1 MKKAIIFLFLIL
13 CVVQVSSA
21 QKLKKA
27 YALLRA
33 GEYEEA
39 ESMFNKAYKSRVE
52 PGATYFAL
60 ATIRFDT
67 ASGRKNNQAAFDL
80 FQKAKDKLMREDPKK
95 LDAYKST
102 YGMDIKASTCDSMMR
117 LCALQ
122 DLAGVYRNFRNYIC
136 SATDTAYQKF
146 IAKYGKKYPDLK
158 AKILYSIDSLDYKIA
173 CYFAKKWIFS
183 SSELRNKCIKCFD
196 EIWDDQRPHPFK
208 DSVKT
213 AIKAI
218 QQEIY
223 DEIVAD
229 GAYWMMASFR
239 MYFDPTYAKEYR
251 YLYNA
256 FYYSNTYPFEAQP
269 KDTALMWK
277 IRQFAIDDSQ
287 EKYEE
292 QNLKKYIR
300 QFAPTQYGFNLL
312 KHLTRPYL
320 VKKQWETAIN
330 YYLEFR
336 DAYAPKREAIDKII
350 GILSESNPPSFTDE
364 QRLPDQ
370 VNSPI
375 YLNDYAPV
383 ISPDMTHLYFC
394 RDMDM
399 RDGAGQEDM
408 YVSEYKDGNWTEA
421 KPIERFA
428 TLYYN
433 EATEHIYPDQNMMV
447 LFKGGKFWVSEIQE
461 NGTWGAPYRFE
472 SKTDKYGE
480 NGVNGGLWQAD
491 AYFSADGQVMLFA
504 SWRGTIDTVNVG
516 GLVERDEWGNI
527 DIYVSVKEEDG
538 QWGVPFS
545 IGKTINTPYTDRSPR
560 LSPDLKTLFF
570 TSKGHYGLGG
580 LDIFMSR
587 RLSDTSWTEWSEPV
601 NLGRNINTAFDE
613 EFFYNAYDGKTIFYS
628 KSNSNVNDN
637 QEIYTAKLPEKFRAE
652 TTSILSG
659 IVTGSDGRPIHSNI
673 VWEDLNTGTYLGN
686 LKNDPVTGIFSITL
700 PLGRQYEYFIEADG
714 YLPMSG
720 VFDTRD
726 ATESQFMSDS
736 ITIHS
741 INEII
746 EDSLCVVIKNI
757 FFDFDKYD
765 LKPESMGEIRH
776 LAKFLAANPDLTVQI
791 AGHTD
796 NVGSAQHN
804 QQLSEN
810 RAKAVKDALVALGIP
825 ATKIVAKG
833 YGSTRP
839 VSNVDAENR
848 RVEFSIIQ

>member
-1 MKKAIIFLFLIL
+1 MAVTVNIAD
-13 CVVQVSSA
+13 A

-27 YALLRA
+27 YAQLRA

-39 ESMFNKAYKSRVE
+39 ESMFNKATKNKVE
-52 PGATYFAL
+52 PGAAYFAL

-67 ASGRKNNQAAFDL
+67 ASGRKNNQAAFEL

-95 LDAYKST
+95 LDAYKT
-102 YGMDIKASTCDSMMR
+102 IYGMDIKASTCDSMMR

-122 DLAGVYRNFRNYIC
+122 DLDVVYRNFGNYIC
-136 SATDTAYQKF
+136 SASDTASQKF
-146 IAKYGKKYPDLK
+146 IAKYGKKFPDLK
-158 AKILYSIDSLDYKIA
+158 AKLTYSIDSLDYKIA

-183 SSELRNKCIKCFD
+183 GSRLRNHCIKGFD
-196 EIWDDQRPHPFK
+196 EILDDQRPHPFK
-208 DSVKT
+208 DSAKVAVKV
-213 AIKAI
+213 I
-218 QQEIY
+218 QQKIY
-223 DEIVAD
+223 DEIMAEGNV
-229 GAYWMMASFR
+229 WMMSSFR
-239 MYFDPTYAKEYR
+239 LQFDPTYEKEYR
-251 YLYNA
+251 YLYHA

-269 KDTALMWK
+269 KDTALIWE
-277 IRQFAIDDSQ
+277 IRQFANDTSKTKLT
-287 EKYEE
+287 EP
-292 QNLKKYIR
+292 NLKKYIK
-300 QFAPTQYGFNLL
+300 QFAPTEYGFNLL
-312 KHLTRPYL
+312 KYLTRPYL
-320 VKKQWETAIN
+320 EKKQWETAIN
-330 YYLEFR
+330 YYLEYR

-350 GILSESNPPSFTDE
+350 GILSEPNPPTLIDE
-364 QRLPDQ
+364 QRMPDQ
-370 VNSPI
+370 INSPV
-375 YLNDYAPV
+375 YVSDYAPV
-383 ISPDMTHLYFC
+383 ITPDMKHLYFC

-399 RDGAGQEDM
+399 RDESWQEDM
-408 YVSEYKDGNWTEA
+408 YVSEFKDGNWTEA

-428 TLYYN
+428 TLYFN
-433 EATEHIYPDQNMMV
+433 ESTEHIYPDQNMMV
-447 LFKGGKFWVSEIQE
+447 LFLGGRFWVSEIQE

-480 NGVNGGLWQAD
+480 NGVNGGFWQAD

-504 SWRGTIDTVNVG
+504 SRRSTIDTVNVG
-516 GLVERDEWGNI
+516 GLTESDSWGNI

-538 QWGVPFS
+538 QWGMPFS

-570 TSKGHYGLGG
+570 TSNGHYGLGG
-580 LDIFMSR
+580 MDIFMSR
-587 RLSDTSWTEWSEPV
+587 RLSDTSWTQWSEPV
-601 NLGRNINTAFDE
+601 NLGRNINSAFDE
-613 EFFYNAYDGKTIFYS
+613 TFFFNAYDGKTIFYS
-628 KSNSNVNDN
+628 KSNSNVNYN

-659 IVTGSDGRPIHSNI
+659 IVTDSDGRPIHSNI

-686 LKNDPVTGIFSITL
+686 LKNDPVTGTFSITL

-720 VFDTRD
+720 VFDTRN
-726 ATESQFMSDS
+726 AKESQFLSDS

-741 INEII
+741 VNEII

-796 NVGSAQHN
+796 NVGTDQHN

-848 RVEFSIIQ
+848 RVEFSIVQ